1 MKGCTSDGWHEWG
14 CDFLLTPPPSPSADA
29 RRSESSA
36 VAPQWLPVLSAA
48 SVHAAA
54 VAEEGQIQ
62 PSPPMPPPPT
72 PPPPLP
78 PREGWS
84 RRHRS
89 LLEWISPSPPPSPP
103 SAPPCTYTL
112 VNDTLPWHDANAT
125 CQAAGLQLASVQSA
139 EQNALL
145 LTAAGDNEV
154 WIGGTD
160 AASEG
165 VWLWSPSN
173 TPLSYA
179 NWASGEPNNIYYD
192 GSNYYDEDCLVFS
205 WLGQAGGPGKW
216 NDLPCALHRKY
227 VCQTACPV
235 PPLPP
240 APPPS
245 DPSPPS
251 APSAPPL
258 PRSPPPP
265 PMSPGYLQIAGGYYM
280 IESGS
285 CGGDVISNASECA
298 AAATAL
304 NLPDKTAYDYS
315 QLYTSAQHPPG
326 CVFLSSPLSF
336 LGVSYSYSLF
346 FAGRGNS
353 GSCSSSYQCICMFTP
368 PSPSPPPPS
377 PSPPPPLPSLTPS
390 LPPSPPPSP
399 PPPSPQP
406 SPPPS
411 PPPSNPPPSPIQPG
425 MVIETVPAK
434 QITLVLKAG
443 ATIEEYEAKAD
454 SIKRSL
460 RRELKCFMPACELT
474 VTARAGSV
482 ILTVVAT
489 DTSGSQVELAAMDMQ
504 TKPIDAISSALGVT
518 IEEPPAIND
527 VEVQVT
533 RLAPLPPPASPPTS
547 PLTAPRSSPSA
558 PPANSQGSLP
568 AEDQVNSQ
576 ESLSVPPWV
585 LLVLLL
591 VMLLLVIMLVLCFRR
606 HSRERANLRVS
617 RDRANLDLQMISHQV
632 QVRVDITRSEDSS
645 SLLDSLSAK
654 RSIPLRKAP
663 AISLPPGPPSS
674 SNGQSVL
681 AQEEVSS
688 PSAAHATWLANRF
701 GTVAN
706 SGQAHVTP
714 AASAAARTAWPFS
727 SLRRASSSAAPKRS
741 AQPDS
746 AFAPRAKRAFALESP
761 PAVLPPEAP
770 QASGSSVA
778 PPVGVQWLAEGED
791 AQRSGASGGE
801 EGPEP
806 TAVLELE
813 TYLADEDVVLDMQ
826 SLQEDA
832 GAQSSGAALTAPA
845 SGSEKVFE
853 PTEAELA
860 AFLADEEVALEI
872 QSLPNILGC
881 PPTLDISEAIA
892 NANVGRQRV
901 LAHREPEAVTSAP
914 TPPDPEWLTAM
925 FSSVSS
931 APPEK
936 SAQLESASASRVAE
950 PDKAAAA
957 KVEREAKIA
966 ERKEW
971 EAKKAAM
978 TNQRLLLEQ
987 QRAVLQQRQRQQQQ
1001 QKAMQRLEQQQRRQQ
1016 QQQKEKNAIQHLL
1029 HQHPPA
1035 HTSSTS
1041 GSGTVQML
1049 AGAAAAH
1056 ALQQKQQK

>member
-1 MKGCTSDGWHEWG
+1 M
-14 CDFLLTPPPSPSADA
+14 
-29 RRSESSA
+29 
-36 VAPQWLPVLSAA
+36 
-48 SVHAAA
+48 
-54 VAEEGQIQ
+54 
-62 PSPPMPPPPT
+62 
-72 PPPPLP
+72 
-78 PREGWS
+78 
-84 RRHRS
+84 
-89 LLEWISPSPPPSPP
+89 
-103 SAPPCTYTL
+103 
-112 VNDTLPWHDANAT
+112 
-125 CQAAGLQLASVQSA
+125 
-139 EQNALL
+139 
-145 LTAAGDNEV
+145 
-154 WIGGTD
+154 
-160 AASEG
+160 
-165 VWLWSPSN
+165 
-173 TPLSYA
+173 
-179 NWASGEPNNIYYD
+179 
-192 GSNYYDEDCLVFS
+192 
-205 WLGQAGGPGKW
+205 
-216 NDLPCALHRKY
+216 
-227 VCQTACPV
+227 
-235 PPLPP
+235 
-240 APPPS
+240 
-245 DPSPPS
+245 
-251 APSAPPL
+251 
-258 PRSPPPP
+258 
-265 PMSPGYLQIAGGYYM
+265 
-280 IESGS
+280 
-285 CGGDVISNASECA
+285 
-298 AAATAL
+298 
-304 NLPDKTAYDYS
+304 
-315 QLYTSAQHPPG
+315 
-326 CVFLSSPLSF
+326 
-336 LGVSYSYSLF
+336 
-346 FAGRGNS
+346 
-353 GSCSSSYQCICMFTP
+353 
-368 PSPSPPPPS
+368 
-377 PSPPPPLPSLTPS
+377 
-390 LPPSPPPSP
+390 
-399 PPPSPQP
+399 
-406 SPPPS
+406 
-411 PPPSNPPPSPIQPG
+411 
-425 MVIETVPAK
+425 
-434 QITLVLKAG
+434 LKAG

-460 RRELKCFMPACELT
+460 RRELKCFMPTCELT
-474 VTARAGSV
+474 VTASAGSA

-489 DTSGSQVELAAMDMQ
+489 DTSGSQVELAAMHMQ
-504 TKPIDAISSALGVT
+504 TQSLDAISSALGVA
-518 IEEPPAIND
+518 IEEPPAAPSVND

-547 PLTAPRSSPSA
+547 PPTAPPSSHSA
-558 PPANSQGSLP
+558 PPANSQGSLS

-576 ESLSVPPWV
+576 ESLAVPPWV

-591 VMLLLVIMLVLCFRR
+591 VVLLLVVMLVLGFRR
-606 HSRERANLRVS
+606 YSRISRERANLRVS

-632 QVRVDITRSEDSS
+632 QTRVNTGSDDSS
-645 SLLDSLSAK
+645 SLPDSLSAK

-688 PSAAHATWLANRF
+688 PSAAPATWLANRF
-701 GTVAN
+701 GTAAN

-714 AASAAARTAWPFS
+714 APSTAAPTAWPFS